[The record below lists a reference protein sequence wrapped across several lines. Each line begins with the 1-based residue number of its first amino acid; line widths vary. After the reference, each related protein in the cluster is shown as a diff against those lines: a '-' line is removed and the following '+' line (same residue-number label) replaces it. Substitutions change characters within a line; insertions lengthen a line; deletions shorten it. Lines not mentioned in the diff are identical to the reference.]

1 MADYVVV
8 VSSDVDKG
16 GTWTGATENLK
27 NGWTPLFVRDG
38 KDIPAGNKK
47 LLEMEGVAAVS
58 ISDVEET
65 ENIFM
70 WFGENV
76 SSIKKR
82 ESEPQGKQMT
92 MFDLNMIDEN

>member
-1 MADYVVV
+1 
-8 VSSDVDKG
+8 
-16 GTWTGATENLK
+16 
-27 NGWTPLFVRDG
+27 
-38 KDIPAGNKK
+38 
-47 LLEMEGVAAVS
+47 MEDVAAVS